1 LNTLLAAFTT
11 LPDGA
16 SELITGEGP
25 GDPYQSFFEAVPAQG
40 EIYQLFLN
48 PLEKEEIHQSKAW

>member
-1 LNTLLAAFTT
+1 MGNKKKRKNTLHAALTT

-25 GDPYQSFFEAVPAQG
+25 DDPYQSFFEAVPA
-40 EIYQLFLN
+40 
-48 PLEKEEIHQSKAW
+48 